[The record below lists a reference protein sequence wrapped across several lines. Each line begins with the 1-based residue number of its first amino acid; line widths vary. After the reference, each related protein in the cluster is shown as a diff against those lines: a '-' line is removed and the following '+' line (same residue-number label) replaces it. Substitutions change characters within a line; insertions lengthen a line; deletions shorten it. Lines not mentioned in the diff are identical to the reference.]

1 MYPIVH
7 DIVVWL
13 LAGLGEL
20 IYVLRSN
27 FAITLHNEVL
37 RTVVGLRLLPDVSCR

>member
-1 MYPIVH
+1 MH

-13 LAGLGEL
+13 LAGLAGLGEL

-37 RTVVGLRLLPDVSCR
+37 RTVAGLRLLPDVSCR